1 MSKETWDRDP
11 PFSNELELILHQKWI
26 NSGFVDSIIPF
37 FLGVSAPWEWMGKGG
52 SGRSF
57 MASDEDGISSFSR
70 EKLRADVTAAW
81 IQLTLS
87 TGGKQR
93 PG

>member
-37 FLGVSAPWEWMGKGG
+37 FLGVLHPG
-52 SGRSF
+52 SGWERV
-57 MASDEDGISSFSR
+57 AQAGVLW
-70 EKLRADVTAAW
+70 LRMRMVFPAF
-81 IQLTLS
+81 Q
-87 TGGKQR
+87 GKN
-93 PG
+93 